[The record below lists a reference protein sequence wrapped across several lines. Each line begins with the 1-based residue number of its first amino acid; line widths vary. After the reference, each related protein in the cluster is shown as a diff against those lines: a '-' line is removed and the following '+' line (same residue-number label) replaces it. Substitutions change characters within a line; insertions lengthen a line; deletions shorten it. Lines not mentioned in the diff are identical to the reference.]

1 MSNSQWLKKTI
12 VYEKHVK
19 KGRDTN
25 TLWTRK
31 KGATEGWISYQTHTH
46 FPNQFKNIRHITIIS
61 EWRKGPRIVSMGW
74 LIFRR

>member
-1 MSNSQWLKKTI
+1 MTKKNI

-31 KGATEGWISYQTHTH
+31 KGATEGWIFYQTHTNVS
-46 FPNQFKNIRHITIIS
+46 NQFKNIRHITIIS
-61 EWRKGPRIVSMGW
+61 EKRKGPRIVRMGK
-74 LIFRR
+74 LILRR